1 MKYRTEIDLNK
12 MDSLGRIIYLQSLIV
27 DAAEVIKDLKGSEPS
42 YDYIEQTVEHLE
54 QAVIDLRKVKA
65 I

>member
-1 MKYRTEIDLNK
+1 